1 MSHLHSPAPPGP
13 GAALPE
19 GRLRPGQSA
28 LLLGGAS
35 GRGHAAPA
43 APALRAAAG
52 LPGSRHA
59 AAQQHVQPAAR
70 PAGAQRSARGP
81 GPMRDTTV
89 TITIITT
96 TVITTQTHGLCICCR
111 ASSIT
116 LGPKT
121 TVLLPPVQY

>member
-13 GAALPE
+13 GAPLPE
-19 GRLRPGQSA
+19 GRLRPGQGA

-70 PAGAQRSARGP
+70 PAGAQRSAGGP
-81 GPMRDTTV
+81 GPMRDTAVTV
-89 TITIITT
+89 T
-96 TVITTQTHGLCICCR
+96 TTQTHGLCICCR

-121 TVLLPPVQY
+121 TLLLPPVQY

>member
-13 GAALPE
+13 GAPLPE
-19 GRLRPGQSA
+19 GHLRPGQSA

-35 GRGHAAPA
+35 GRGHAPPA

-59 AAQQHVQPAAR
+59 AAQQHVQRAAR
-70 PAGAQRSARGP
+70 PAGAQRSAGGP

-89 TITIITT
+89 TITIT
-96 TVITTQTHGLCICCR
+96 TVTTTQTHGLGICCR
-111 ASSIT
+111 ATSIT

-121 TVLLPPVQY
+121 TLFLPPVQY